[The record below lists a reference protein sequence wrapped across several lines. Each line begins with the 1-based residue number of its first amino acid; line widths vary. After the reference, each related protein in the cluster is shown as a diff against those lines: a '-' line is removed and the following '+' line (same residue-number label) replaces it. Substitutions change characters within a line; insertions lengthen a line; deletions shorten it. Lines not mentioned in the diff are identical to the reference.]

1 MSDLSDYVENCDY
14 IRKEFN
20 LLDETSMY
28 AIVNRITYAYKEL
41 KDKALL
47 VVELSKQQAEQPL
60 NQEKK
65 RGRPRKD
72 RDSN

>member
-1 MSDLSDYVENCDY
+1 MSDLSDYVLNCDY

-41 KDKALL
+41 KDKETLS
-47 VVELSKQQAEQPL
+47 ELNAEQPL

>member
-14 IRKEFN
+14 IRKEFK

-41 KDKALL
+41 KDKK
-47 VVELSKQQAEQPL
+47 ELISLTAEQPL

-65 RGRPRKD
+65 RGRPRKV
-72 RDSN
+72 